1 MNKES
6 FISLIAPYILREAK
20 ALGYKFP
27 SAIIAQACIESNF
40 GASKLSSLYY
50 NYFGLKC
57 GSSWKGKSV
66 NMKTNEEYTAGTLT
80 AIRDNFRVFNSMA
93 DGIDG
98 YFDFINTAR
107 YKNLLQATSSRNY
120 LELIKSD
127 GYATSSTYVDTVYK
141 IVEQYNLTKYDE
153 QQGVDEE
160 LDNAIT
166 VIAKAVIK
174 GKYGNGHETRSFA
187 IYEAIRK
194 RVNELC

>member
-1 MNKES
+1 MNKEA
-6 FISLIAPYILREAK
+6 FISLIAPYIVREAK

-27 SAIIAQACIESNF
+27 SAIIAQACLESNY

-66 NMKTNEEYTAGTLT
+66 NMKTNEEYSVGTLT
-80 AIRDNFRVFNSMA
+80 AIRDNFRVYDGMA

-98 YFDFINTAR
+98 YFDFIHTNR
-107 YKNLLQATSSRNY
+107 YANLLQATSSKDY
-120 LELIKSD
+120 LERIKAD
-127 GYATSSTYVDTVYK
+127 GYATSSTYVSSVYA
-141 IVEQYNLTKYDE
+141 IVTQYNLQKYDE
-153 QQGVDEE
+153 QEQIDAE

-174 GKYGNGHETRSFA
+174 GKYDNGHETRSFE

>member
-1 MNKES
+1 MNKEA
-6 FISLIAPYILREAK
+6 FISLIAPYIVREAR

-27 SAIIAQACIESNF
+27 SAIIAQACLESNY

-66 NMKTNEEYTAGTLT
+66 NMKTNEEYSVGTLT
-80 AIRDNFRVFNSMA
+80 AIRDNFRVYDGMA

-98 YFDFINTAR
+98 YFDFIHTNR
-107 YKNLLQATSSRNY
+107 YANLLQATSSKDY
-120 LELIKSD
+120 LERIKAD
-127 GYATSSTYVDTVYK
+127 GYATSSTYVSSVYA
-141 IVEQYNLTKYDE
+141 IVTQYDLQKYDE
-153 QQGVDEE
+153 QEQIDTE

-187 IYEAIRK
+187 IYESIRK

>member
-6 FISLIAPYILREAK
+6 FISLIAPYVLREAK

-66 NMKTNEEYTAGTLT
+66 NMKTNEEYTTGTLT
-80 AIRDNFRVFNSMA
+80 AIRDNFRVYDSMA

-120 LELIKSD
+120 LELIKLD

-153 QQGVDEE
+153 QQTVDEE
-160 LDNAIT
+160 LDSAIT

>member
-127 GYATSSTYVDTVYK
+127 GYATSSTYVDIVYK

>member
-1 MNKES
+1 MNKDP
-6 FISLIAPYILREAK
+6 FISLIAPYIVKEAR
-20 ALGYKFP
+20 ALGYKYP
-27 SAIIAQACIESNF
+27 SAIIAQACLESNY
-40 GASKLSSLYY
+40 GQSKLSSLYY

-66 NMKTNEEYTAGTLT
+66 NMKTKEEYSVGTLT
-80 AIRDNFRVFNSMA
+80 TIRDNFRVYDGLA
-93 DGIDG
+93 DGVAG
-98 YFDFINTAR
+98 YFDFIHTDR
-107 YKNLLQATSSRNY
+107 YANLLQATSSLDY
-120 LELIKSD
+120 LEKIKAD
-127 GYATSSTYVDTVYK
+127 GYATSSAYVSRVYS
-141 IVEQYNLTKYDE
+141 IVKLNDLQKYDE
-153 QQGVDEE
+153 QEQIDTE